1 MIYNLTDTFFVAQ
14 TQNANLVAGI
24 TLCTPLFSMMI
35 ALGDMFG
42 LGGSSAISWLLGQ
55 KKYDLAGRV
64 NSFCFYAA
72 VVLAVIVTAGLFI
85 FKTQV
90 LGWLGVTAAT
100 YQYAA
105 VYYEIMAAAGILII
119 VSLVPINTLR
129 TEGLA
134 TESMIGTA
142 TGTVL
147 KIFLDPLFIFGF
159 HLGAAGAALA
169 TVVGY
174 LVTDSILIGYMIR
187 RTRYIHIHV
196 HRMKIPTIEIKD
208 VLMIG
213 IPASVTNFMMML
225 GTALM
230 NNFLIGYGAS
240 KVAGFGIATKVE
252 TIVTMVLVGF
262 CFGSQ
267 ALIGYN
273 YGAKNKERLKKIIR
287 FDILVNAGFA
297 FAIALVL
304 IAVAPLLCGLFMKDQ
319 DVVRSASYMLR
330 WFLLTTPFIGISMV
344 FTTMFQSVN
353 QPLDAFVM
361 SISRQGVV
369 FVIVIFIVANLFGY
383 QGVIISQP
391 IADVITAGI
400 GLWLYYKDFGP
411 NGRAIRNW

>member
-42 LGGSSAISWLLGQ
+42 LGGSSAISRLLGQ

-169 TVVGY
+169 
-174 LVTDSILIGYMIR
+174 
-187 RTRYIHIHV
+187 
-196 HRMKIPTIEIKD
+196 PWW
-208 VLMIG
+208 
-213 IPASVTNFMMML
+213 
-225 GTALM
+225 GTW
-230 NNFLIGYGAS
+230 S
-240 KVAGFGIATKVE
+240 P
-252 TIVTMVLVGF
+252 
-262 CFGSQ
+262 
-267 ALIGYN
+267 
-273 YGAKNKERLKKIIR
+273 IR
-287 FDILVNAGFA
+287 F
-297 FAIALVL
+297 
-304 IAVAPLLCGLFMKDQ
+304 
-319 DVVRSASYMLR
+319 
-330 WFLLTTPFIGISMV
+330 
-344 FTTMFQSVN
+344 
-353 QPLDAFVM
+353 
-361 SISRQGVV
+361 
-369 FVIVIFIVANLFGY
+369 
-383 QGVIISQP
+383 
-391 IADVITAGI
+391 
-400 GLWLYYKDFGP
+400 
-411 NGRAIRNW
+411 